1 MNTEMICQSCTL
13 IYREDICMDIK
24 ELLEETECA
33 DRELVI
39 KIENIKD
46 AIKRLN
52 SEITSLIDE
61 RIALNENCHNAIFD
75 ELLKTAKDENV
86 KVHLKVLRRLSEVPR
101 YRERCLDIAIDSN
114 IANIEVGS
122 VVADIPHF
130 NVFKSENGC
139 KIYTNEMMFSLLY
152 ITTLNDIVTE
162 ITTLRR

>member
-1 MNTEMICQSCTL
+1 
-13 IYREDICMDIK
+13 MDIK
-24 ELLEETECA
+24 KLLEETECA
-33 DRELVI
+33 DRQLVI
-39 KIENIKD
+39 KIESI
-46 AIKRLN
+46 
-52 SEITSLIDE
+52 
-61 RIALNENCHNAIFD
+61 NENCRNAVFD

-86 KVHLKVLRRLSEVPR
+86 KAHLKVLRRLSEVSR

-114 IANIEVGS
+114 IANIEVGC

-130 NVFKSENGC
+130 NVFKGENGC